1 MKRTALICLLSLIT
15 LSLRA
20 QDQEQERG
28 DVGALFV
35 HGLLQE
41 MSCQIEMTSPWQA
54 VTLRQGRTP
63 MLIML
68 TDCPEPPLTVFEAE
82 IAPYF
87 RGQVNP
93 VYTASLVGSMN
104 EIGLRLLDNEGR
116 EIPILN
122 GKADVPLYAGQNR
135 IRYTIDATSGLA
147 PDKTVHVL
155 MTLALDYR

>member
-15 LSLRA
+15 LPLRA
-20 QDQEQERG
+20 QEQEQDRG

-41 MSCQIEMTSPWQA
+41 MSCQIDMTSPWQA
-54 VTLRQGRTP
+54 ISLHQGKTP

-68 TDCPEPPLTVFEAE
+68 TDCPEQPLTIFEAE

-87 RGQVNP
+87 RGQDNP

-116 EIPILN
+116 EVPFVN
-122 GKADVPLYAGQNR
+122 GKADVSLYAGQNR

-147 PDKTVHVL
+147 SDKTVHAL
-155 MTLALDYR
+155 MTLDLDYR